1 MPQDNPENALVLPKW
16 SGDNSD
22 RSLISLAQFLQEIG
36 SSDVDD
42 VREVLTYYRQF
53 DDPIEAFRW
62 AGLPHRIGVKPN

>member
-1 MPQDNPENALVLPKW
+1 MLPKW

-62 AGLPHRIGVKPN
+62 AEIQLQLSLKSA